1 MKKLIEK
8 ANEKMMRTVIAAR
21 TVLLDKR
28 GESAVG
34 QAVVILTAVVLGALL
49 LGGLYALLKNTVLPG
64 LTDRIN
70 SMFNYAG

>member
-8 ANEKMMRTVIAAR
+8 ASKKMMRAAISVR
-21 TVLLDKR
+21 TVLIDRR

-64 LTDRIN
+64 LADRIRD
-70 SMFNYAG
+70 MFNYAG